1 MRVSTPLYHRY
12 SIRYCL
18 TKLSKNIRYR
28 RILSNVLRVFNKR
41 FIVKAEYLAKIFELS
56 WKYRTIVEYHAII
69 AFITSFFDRENFPS
83 RERLS
88 SIGPLGSFS
97 SSLFFFSFFSFHNAT
112 NPRCSS
118 IPSTKYPPSKI
129 PWLPRRRK
137 PRPRRKPTGVARVA
151 ISTAVAPRANRRKLD
166 PLLARCH

>member
-41 FIVKAEYLAKIFELS
+41 FMVKAEYLAKIFELS

-97 SSLFFFSFFSFHNAT
+97 SSLSFFFLFFLFIMLRILTA
-112 NPRCSS
+112 RQFRRQS
-118 IPSTKYPPSKI
+118 ILLRRFRGFLEDENLVLAGSPP
-129 PWLPRRRK
+129 
-137 PRPRRKPTGVARVA
+137 V
-151 ISTAVAPRANRRKLD
+151 
-166 PLLARCH
+166 